1 MINGTSLNICSEIC
15 QRCNEI
21 SFLRSGAKSI
31 GDRYPLSFPPNE
43 SPAQLCFIPG
53 KTHFS
58 QITFLMNSSHT
69 EDKKQ
74 VTDSSAALF
83 LAKTPAA
90 VTQICTTHVFPK
102 FTTMELS
109 ELCNW
114 FIKRS

>member
-21 SFLRSGAKSI
+21 SFLRSVAKSI
-31 GDRYPLSFPPNE
+31 GDSYAPCIPPNE
-43 SPAQLCFIPG
+43 SAAQLCFIPG

-58 QITFLMNSSHT
+58 QITFLMNSFHT

-74 VTDSSAALF
+74 VKDSRAALF

-90 VTQICTTHVFPK
+90 VTQICTAHVFPK
-102 FTTMELS
+102 FTTM
-109 ELCNW
+109 
-114 FIKRS
+114 